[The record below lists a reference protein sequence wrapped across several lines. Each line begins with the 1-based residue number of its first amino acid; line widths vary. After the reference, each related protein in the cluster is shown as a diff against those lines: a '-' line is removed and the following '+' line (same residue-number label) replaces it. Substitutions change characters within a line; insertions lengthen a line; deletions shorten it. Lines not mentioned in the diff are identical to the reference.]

1 MATTTNYGWDTP
13 DDTDLV
19 KDGAAAIR
27 TLGSSIDTTTKN
39 LNPQT
44 TTGALAY
51 RSATANVNTAL
62 PIGTA
67 NQVLRV
73 NSGGTAPE
81 WATTADQT
89 PLTTK
94 GDLFGFDTAD
104 ARIPI
109 GTNGH
114 ILTADSTQSLG
125 LKWAAAAGGMTLLS
139 TTTLTGSSVTISSIN
154 QSHINLYV
162 QITGAQVSTGAG
174 NLTLKINAVT
184 DSFWAAGV
192 DTDGSTGNTFVA
204 AANAP
209 MIIFKGTQTGSGA
222 HLVSFELSN
231 YTEAT
236 FHTIQGAFTSV
247 NAGFRGGYYGGGW
260 SPIAGGAAINDL
272 VIATTAGSFN
282 AGTVKIYGVK

>member
-1 MATTTNYGWDTP
+1 MSIGRLGAGDTAIQPTIFDAKADLLTATAADTP
-13 DDTDLV
+13 ARLAV
-19 KDGAAAIR
+19 GADG
-27 TLGSSIDTTTKN
+27 T
-39 LNPQT
+39 
-44 TTGALAY
+44 
-51 RSATANVNTAL
+51 V
-62 PIGTA
+62 
-67 NQVLRV
+67 
-73 NSGGTAPE
+73 
-81 WATTADQT
+81 
-89 PLTTK
+89 
-94 GDLFGFDTAD
+94 
-104 ARIPI
+104 
-109 GTNGH
+109 
-114 ILTADSTQSLG
+114 LTAASGEATG
-125 LKWAAAAGGMTLLS
+125 LQWAAPAAGGMTLLS

-162 QITGAQVSTGAG
+162 QITGATVSTGSG

-222 HLVSFELSN
+222 HLISFELSN

-260 SPIAGGAAINDL
+260 SPIAGGAAIDDL